1 MRIVKRAD
9 FSIQITL
16 SVCALEN
23 KLSGFFHFWMTYNL
37 SIFLNWKFCP
47 NLLLY
52 ALQTPWIT
60 TLLDFEKYYSYI
72 FHFFTSSNIA
82 FEVTTFFS
90 QTPISAAASFFSEK
104 EEWTSGI
111 RCVYA
116 FHKPNGTYHIF
127 YEVNLVME
135 TVENVKTPKNRSEIQ
150 LIKPLIFSLQI
161 RKTSGSIR

>member
-1 MRIVKRAD
+1 MNAIYFSICRHFLLHFGCDNERIKLYFDYSKSQLDFLRQTMRIVQRAD

-90 QTPISAAASFFSEK
+90 QTPISVAASLFSNRMNIWDSLCICISQAK
-104 EEWTSGI
+104 W
-111 RCVYA
+111 
-116 FHKPNGTYHIF
+116 
-127 YEVNLVME
+127 NL
-135 TVENVKTPKNRSEIQ
+135 SHF
-150 LIKPLIFSLQI
+150 LW
-161 RKTSGSIR
+161 G